1 VSANLRLAAVIIV
14 RDEAELLARCLDS
27 LRGVVDE
34 IHVHDTGSTDGSPE
48 VALRAGAILSA
59 GLWNNHFAEVRNAAM
74 QGWTADWAL
83 SIDADD
89 QVHADLPRLRELLAT
104 LPADAASLE
113 IDNERQ
119 GDPFT
124 YRTVRLFRPVRTR
137 WVGRVHE
144 QVVARKGTL
153 RVVDLPRDII
163 HLAHTGYDTAEQREA
178 KALRNM
184 ILGRMELDDLAGDP
198 AGNRDLIA
206 RTLLDLGRSCI
217 GAAHR
222 QDAVDTLE
230 MLRDLFPGTRERL
243 QGTDHLAQLM
253 LAEGLDEVALVL
265 VEDMRASGAE
275 STYCDWLAA
284 QALAQ
289 LGDVDEAARLLGN
302 VGRIVD
308 TAGRRHDASALT
320 EMKKLVVALQEHRLA
335 SV

>member
-1 VSANLRLAAVIIV
+1 MSANLRLAAVIIV
-14 RDEAELLARCLDS
+14 RDEAELLARCLAS
-27 LRGVVDE
+27 LRDVVDE

-48 VALRAGAILSA
+48 IAMKAGAILSTS
-59 GLWNNHFAEVRNAAM
+59 LWNDHFAEVRNAALH
-74 QGWTADWAL
+74 GWTADWVL

-89 QVHADLPRLRELLAT
+89 QVHTDLPRLREVLAT
-104 LPADAASLE
+104 MPQDAASLE

-124 YRTVRLFRPVRTR
+124 YRTVRLFRPARTQ

-144 QVVARKGTL
+144 QVTAREGTL
-153 RVVDLPRDII
+153 RVTDLPRDII
-163 HLAHTGYDTAEQREA
+163 HLTHTGYDTAELREA

-184 ILGRMELDDLAGDP
+184 ILGRMELDDLAVDP
-198 AGNRDLIA
+198 AGNRGQIA
-206 RTLLDLGRSCI
+206 QTLLDLGRSCI
-217 GAAHR
+217 GAAHK

-302 VGRIVD
+302 IGRIVD
-308 TAGRRHDASALT
+308 TAGRRHNASSLT
-320 EMKKLVVALQEHRLA
+320 EMKKLVASLQATLVTA
-335 SV
+335 